1 MHLKQNKIPL
11 KTIKEAT
18 QLTKVLLIRI
28 ASVLKHTRFF
38 DICVFWVGMLFTSP
52 LYCIYGFPSNFPNT
66 FKSGRPETLNSP
78 YVWL

>member
-1 MHLKQNKIPL
+1 MHLTQNKIAL

-38 DICVFWVGMLFTSP
+38 DICVF
-52 LYCIYGFPSNFPNT
+52 
-66 FKSGRPETLNSP
+66 
-78 YVWL
+78 

>member
-38 DICVFWVGMLFTSP
+38 DILCVLGWHVVHIPSL
-52 LYCIYGFPSNFPNT
+52 LY
-66 FKSGRPETLNSP
+66 L
-78 YVWL
+78 WLSLQLPKHIQVR